1 MAYNNSTTKGPIFV
15 QTKTI
20 TLTENATCEVHRLIS
35 GLETEL
41 NSFLEQSTRA
51 SSEYKI
57 IWSVPVT
64 SQTVHCIVTLYLF
77 ATDQGFTVQL
87 EQAEGLTEQ
96 QTIFHNDFITR
107 GLPQRESKVEQT
119 KLFLNE
125 NWALLVD
132 TINIIYRL
140 PSILKSPITIN
151 TKDCKT
157 ALLIGMYGG
166 EHVGD
171 AAILGGV
178 LFRLHNDFGI
188 TQAELLS
195 HRPCHTQR
203 LLDGLQVP
211 VSVTV
216 LSSTNKQVSKSLKK
230 VDILV
235 FAGGP
240 IMDQPRVLAK
250 QIAVAGAARN
260 KNLPIIIDRVGV
272 GPFKRKVSRFVARKI
287 VKLASNLSVRTTAAA
302 KDPIVSDLNPQVIQD
317 PAFDYLAS
325 RSELTLLN
333 SDDEYNVEQLLSGTE
348 NKYRVGINLRPIRHL
363 WSPKGE
369 NYSSKIAEQ
378 FINRFAKSL
387 ITYSEQS
394 DTPPIFIFFSMN
406 PQEFGMSD
414 LRIAYLL
421 HCKLGDKVDY
431 RIWEGDPDVDGII
444 HLIRQLDAAITM
456 RFHACIFS
464 LSQEIPTLG
473 IDYYPGQGGKV
484 EQLFVDAKKPEDA
497 CRMDDFTTNWLLNGL
512 DRHTPLMTKSLNNRK

>member
-1 MAYNNSTTKGPIFV
+1 MITQQPKGPTFV
-15 QTKTI
+15 ESKTI
-20 TLTENATCEVHRLIS
+20 TLTENATCEVHQLIS
-35 GLETEL
+35 GFKTEL
-41 NSFLEQSTRA
+41 SSFLEQSIRA
-51 SSEYKI
+51 SKSNNI

-77 ATDQGFTVQL
+77 AADQGFSVQL
-87 EQAEGLTEQ
+87 QQADDLTEQ
-96 QTIFHNDFITR
+96 QAIFHKDFMTR
-107 GLPQRESKVEQT
+107 GLPQRESISQKT

-125 NWALLVD
+125 NWIFFLD
-132 TINIIYRL
+132 TINIFFRL
-140 PSILKSPITIN
+140 PSILRTPTSIDSKNI
-151 TKDCKT
+151 KT

-178 LFRLHNDFGI
+178 LFRLHNEFA
-188 TQAELLS
+188 TTHAELLS
-195 HRPCHTQR
+195 HRPSHTQR
-203 LLDGLQVP
+203 LLDGLQTP

-216 LSSTNKQVSKSLKK
+216 HSSNNQQVSQLLKE

-250 QIAVAGAARN
+250 QISVAAAASS
-260 KNLPIIIDRVGV
+260 KSLPIIIDRVGI
-272 GPFKRKVSRFVARKI
+272 GPFKRQVSRYVARQI
-287 VKLASNLSVRTTAAA
+287 VKLASNLSVRTTTAA
-302 KDPIVSDLNPQVIQD
+302 KDPIVSDLNPQVIHD

-333 SDDEYNVEQLLSGTE
+333 SDDNVFVKQLLSKTE
-348 NKYRVGINLRPIRHL
+348 NKYRIGINLRPIRHL

-369 NYSSKIAEQ
+369 NYSSKIADQ

-394 DTPPIFIFFSMN
+394 ETPPIYIFFSMN

-414 LRIAYLL
+414 LRIAYML

-431 RIWEGDPDVDGII
+431 RIWEGDPDVDGIL

-464 LSQEIPTLG
+464 FSQGIPTLG

-484 EQLFVDAKKPEDA
+484 EQLFSDAKKPEDA
-497 CRMDDFTTNWLLNGL
+497 CRMDDFTSNWLLNGL
-512 DRHTPLMTKSLNNRK
+512 DRYSSSMTKSMNNRKY